1 MLVFD
6 ISKKDI
12 QLVCQYLTDARV
24 DFSVVKSLKEGTCY
38 SVALDKDSSIEFLLD
53 MWQYVA

>member
-1 MLVFD
+1 MLIFD

-12 QLVCQYLTDARV
+12 QLVCQYLANAKIE
-24 DFSVVKSLKEGTCY
+24 FSVVKSLKGTCY
-38 SVALDKDSSIEFLLD
+38 SVRLEKNDAIDFLLD

>member
-6 ISKKDI
+6 IEKHDI
-12 QLVCQYLTDARV
+12 QIVCQYLTDAKI
-24 DFSVVKSLKEGTCY
+24 DFAIVKSLKSSCY
-38 SVALDKDSSIEFLLD
+38 SVQLSKDSAIEFLLD